1 MSGNKLK
8 SELVLNQWRA
18 KFLPKE
24 LKKDKQNKSI
34 ERMLKT
40 SNVNEVRFT
49 I

>member
-1 MSGNKLK
+1 MSGSKLK
-8 SELVLNQWRA
+8 SELKLNQWRA

-24 LKKDKQNKSI
+24 LKKNKENKSL

-40 SNVNEVRFT
+40 SNESEVRFT